1 MAVRGVKKLIAVLV
15 IFLSAQFTYGQQ
27 SASVNGYISD
37 AETGE
42 TLISANIA
50 LKDSRKGTSS
60 NTSGYFSL
68 TDIDPGTYTIV
79 ATYVGY
85 QRYEQEISLE
95 PGQSLRLDIKL
106 DPEGFQLEEVV
117 VESEREKEE
126 QRNIGIAQM
135 QTKLIKDL
143 PSVLQSDV
151 FRSLQLLPGVK
162 AASDFSS
169 GLYIRGGSPDQTL
182 ILLDRT
188 TVIAHQAAHVH
199 LCSCAAWLGRCKPAG
214 VLGGAG

>member
-1 MAVRGVKKLIAVLV
+1 MAVRGMKKLLTVLV

-27 SASVNGYISD
+27 SASVSGYISD

-68 TDIDPGTYTIV
+68 TNIAPGTYTIV

-85 QRYEQEISLE
+85 QRYEREISLE
-95 PGQSLRLDIKL
+95 PGQSLRLDIEL

-162 AASDFSS
+162 AASDF
-169 GLYIRGGSPDQTL
+169 
-182 ILLDRT
+182 
-188 TVIAHQAAHVH
+188 
-199 LCSCAAWLGRCKPAG
+199 
-214 VLGGAG
+214 